1 MPAVV
6 VQPLFKV
13 RPNCSLVYKA
23 CQVFVSVYHVQTMYN
38 IKQAAARAGV
48 TVPVLRAWERRYAI
62 VHPARSPAGYRLFDD
77 ESVARV
83 RAMRALVD
91 DGWSPSAAAAAILAG
106 AAAGA
111 PAAADQVTGP
121 TVGQGSREPEA
132 AELGALFVAAARGL
146 RAEALA
152 SILDERFARGSFE
165 RVAGNVLFPALEE
178 LGDAWARGDVSVAG
192 EHLASH
198 AVLRRLAL
206 ALEAAGPADPAER
219 PVLVGLPPGGRH
231 ELGAL
236 AFAIAARRAGL
247 PVAYLGPDL
256 PVADWVAAAA
266 NASGA
271 VIGVV
276 TARDRTAALD
286 VARRLR
292 AERPE
297 LVVALG
303 GRAAP
308 GPGDFLR
315 LPPRLADSV
324 LALKGALDAP
334 VDGGA

>member
-1 MPAVV
+1 
-6 VQPLFKV
+6 
-13 RPNCSLVYKA
+13 
-23 CQVFVSVYHVQTMYN
+23 VFVTVYHVQTMYN

-62 VHPARSPAGYRLFDD
+62 VHPARTPAGYRLFDD

-91 DGWSPSAAAAAILAG
+91 EGWSPSAAAAAILAG
-106 AAAGA
+106 GVAGTA
-111 PAAADQVTGP
+111 PAGMDPVSVP
-121 TVGQGSREPEA
+121 TIVEGARDPDS
-132 AELGALFVAAARGL
+132 AELGAQFVAAARALGS
-146 RAEALA
+146 EALA
-152 SILDERFARGSFE
+152 STLDDMFARGSFE
-165 RVAGNVLFPALEE
+165 RVAADLLFPALEE

-256 PVADWVAAAA
+256 PLADWVAAAA

-276 TARDRTAALD
+276 TARDRTAALE

-315 LPPRLADSV
+315 LPSRLPDSV
-324 LALKGALDAP
+324 VALKAALDAAG
-334 VDGGA
+334 DGGA